1 MDSQFLL
8 DTSQFAVLNRKSLTI
23 CLLLWVCLTTFLDLY
38 YFVFISDLPEKV
50 DCQDAL
56 FDDDTLMYQAIKC
69 LNEVLKFQEN
79 LRVLS
84 KWADKWEI
92 NFNNENWK
100 FLLFNCKDKFPHY
113 LLHWHELE
121 IEKEVRYPG
130 GIIQPDIKFTVISA
144 ERSRQ
149 YKSNSV

>member
-84 KWADKWEI
+84 KWADK
-92 NFNNENWK
+92 
-100 FLLFNCKDKFPHY
+100 
-113 LLHWHELE
+113 
-121 IEKEVRYPG
+121 
-130 GIIQPDIKFTVISA
+130 
-144 ERSRQ
+144 
-149 YKSNSV
+149 